1 MIQALQY
8 RFHQSEGSLGQIVS
22 PTGKMNSGGFS
33 LQALAMNQK
42 PCKSPAE
49 PQQPVEFFSSCI
61 AKDCFHNTILGSGRG
76 SVLSSSSISHGSVTS
91 HDSID
96 PIDASMLGR
105 APQRITITLF
115 NRTYKQIA
123 QRSTVEGRS
132 MSNLGAYLLER
143 AAFG

>member
-8 RFHQSEGSLGQIVS
+8 RFHQSEGSLGQVVS
-22 PTGKMNSGGFS
+22 PTGTMNSGGFS
-33 LQALAMNQK
+33 LQTLAMNQE

-49 PQQPVEFFSSCI
+49 PQQPVKLFSSCI
-61 AKDCFHNTILGSGRG
+61 AKDCLHNTILGGGRG

-96 PIDASMLGR
+96 ASMLGR

-115 NRTYKQIA
+115 NRIYKQIV